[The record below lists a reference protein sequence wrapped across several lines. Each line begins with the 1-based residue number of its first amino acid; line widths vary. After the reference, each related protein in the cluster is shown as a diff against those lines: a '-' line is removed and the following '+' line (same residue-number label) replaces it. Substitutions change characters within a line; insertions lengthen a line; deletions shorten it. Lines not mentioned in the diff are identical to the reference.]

1 MENEANY
8 KREQII
14 ELEVDL
20 SNMIT
25 YISDLIDLHIK
36 LRSHANVPL
45 TQDEFTQLIINRI
58 KRFMQAAVDLNERI
72 YTQNNDQ

>member
-1 MENEANY
+1 VENEANY

-45 TQDEFTQLIINRI
+45 IQDEFTQLIINRI

>member
-1 MENEANY
+1 VENEANY

-20 SNMIT
+20 SKMII

-36 LRSHANVPL
+36 LRSHENAPL
-45 TQDEFTQLIINRI
+45 IQDKFTQLIINRI
-58 KRFMQAAVDLNERI
+58 KRFMQAAVDINERI